1 MTAGGNTP
9 TITLCSDL
17 RQETA
22 GKKRAIKDDTEE
34 SAKSNDY
41 T

>member
-9 TITLCSDL
+9 TLTLCSDL

-22 GKKRAIKDDTEE
+22 GKKRTITDDTEE
-34 SAKSNDY
+34 SAQSVDY

>member
-1 MTAGGNTP
+1 MTAGGNTL
-9 TITLCSDL
+9 TITLCSGL

-22 GKKRAIKDDTEE
+22 GKKRAITDDTEE
-34 SAKSNDY
+34 SAQSVNY